1 MTHDADPALPAAPT
15 PGAQETPAAPPPANP
30 LRTRI
35 LQGLVFAAVIGLTIY
50 IYSLGDNLLA
60 LQAIGL
66 PGLFLITFLANAT
79 IVLPAPGLLVVASFA
94 GTGLPWWAVG
104 LVAGLGATLGEMS
117 GYLAGSSGR
126 AIVPDR
132 KTYNRLE
139 GWMRRYGPLT
149 IVALAFIPSPLFDLA
164 GVIAVALKMRWYV
177 FLFWCF
183 VGKLPK
189 MLLVAYAGSA
199 GIDWLKDLFTLG
211 QSP

>member
-15 PGAQETPAAPPPANP
+15 PGPLDPPAAPPPANR

-60 LQAIGL
+60 LRALGL
-66 PGLFLITFLANAT
+66 PGLFIITFLANAT
-79 IVLPAPGLLVVASFA
+79 IVLPAPGLLVVAAFA

-117 GYLAGSSGR
+117 GYLAGASGR

-132 KTYNRLE
+132 RTYNRLE
-139 GWMRRYGPLT
+139 GWMKQYGPLT
-149 IVALAFIPSPLFDLA
+149 ITALAFIPSPIFDLA
-164 GVIAVALKMRWYV
+164 GVIAGALKMPWYM
-177 FLFWCF
+177 FLFWCLL
-183 VGKLPK
+183 GKIPK
-189 MLLVAYAGSA
+189 MLLVAYGGENS
-199 GIDWLKDLFTLG
+199 IDWLLNLFTLR
-211 QSP
+211 QTP